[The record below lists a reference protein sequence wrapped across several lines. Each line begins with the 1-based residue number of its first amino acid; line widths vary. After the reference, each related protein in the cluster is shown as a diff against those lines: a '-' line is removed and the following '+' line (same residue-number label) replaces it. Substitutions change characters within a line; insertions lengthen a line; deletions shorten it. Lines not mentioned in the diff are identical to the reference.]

1 MADQEQRQSLNIL
14 VIYFSRRVWWVVSF
28 IFVRTEIVRMVKID
42 PSDIIS
48 RRFTPSIQLRMRFL
62 SNCLLVG

>member
-1 MADQEQRQSLNIL
+1 MADQELRQSLNIF
-14 VIYFSRRVWWVVSF
+14 VIYFSRRMWWVVSF